1 MKISIIT
8 PTFNSAG
15 TIKDTLQSIAT
26 QSYKEVEHIIVDG
39 MSTDNTL
46 NIASTFPHVSKII
59 SEPDLGI
66 FDAMNK
72 GIRSSTGDIVGILN
86 SDDYYA
92 HDKVLEYVAA
102 AFENNSL
109 DAIYGN
115 VYFVKPDNLVKI
127 VRDYSSKNFRLWMFA
142 FGYTPPHPT
151 FFAKKALYD
160 QYGLFDIA
168 YKYAGDYELMM
179 RFLYTHKIKSAFNNN
194 IEAFMRTGGAS
205 NKSPMVKYALNK
217 EIIAACK
224 TNGVYTNLFILFGK
238 YLFKIHEY
246 ISPLLK
252 QNIQKSPHSYN
263 PLP

>member
-102 AFENNSL
+102 AFKNNSL

-127 VRDYSSKNFRLWMFA
+127 VRDYSSKILDSGCLHLVTLLRIRHFC
-142 FGYTPPHPT
+142 
-151 FFAKKALYD
+151 
-160 QYGLFDIA
+160 Q
-168 YKYAGDYELMM
+168 
-179 RFLYTHKIKSAFNNN
+179 
-194 IEAFMRTGGAS
+194 
-205 NKSPMVKYALNK
+205 
-217 EIIAACK
+217 EID
-224 TNGVYTNLFILFGK
+224 L
-238 YLFKIHEY
+238 
-246 ISPLLK
+246 
-252 QNIQKSPHSYN
+252 
-263 PLP
+263 